1 MANPILI
8 SESFERAAYSLQREM
23 EMATPRLQEAG
34 SQMQA
39 AADSFRESVDRLAR
53 VLGMHAENMQRA
65 HRGESMAFTE
75 GDFL

>member
-23 EMATPRLQEAG
+23 ETATPRLQEAG

-39 AADSFRESVDRLAR
+39 ASDSFRESVDRLAK
-53 VLGMHAENMQRA
+53 VLGMHAENMQRQ
-65 HRGESMAFTE
+65 HHGDSMVYME
-75 GDFL
+75 QDFA